1 MTVIDIILYH
11 SGLLKNANA
20 NKGLP
25 FERPGIKCYYI
36 QIDRRLKTHD
46 ELKRIVM
53 EEFCVNLVVHNIQIT
68 YRMPHKVLKHQI
80 NYKCMA
86 IEVDKHVNIMFD
98 KLERIP
104 EVSGIELY
112 IQLELHAEVGIVEI
126 QQTTTS
132 LPITISGAQYEY
144 STYVEDDDVYDDNDD
159 DDDYVDEIAING
171 EDFVNRDEYEERI
184 EGGNFERDIER
195 DIDNDE
201 TFNCSEPDV
210 DNVISVQ
217 NFTNIISAYA
227 SPALSFFA
235 NTWANMVDPSNIE
248 IPFESTWREG
258 MNLCKG
264 LTFVNKVDVK
274 HALTIRALKK
284 NKHFMISRLT
294 KVKLCAKCM
303 DESCKWYVVAV
314 MKPNLHELWMVTVYV
329 GLHTC
334 IPIGLRNDARMMNCN
349 FIALDILKKLCEDH
363 TTLIKHLIS
372 MIESNY
378 DGHKFSYYKV
388 WDVKQKVIGKIFG
401 NWGESYRRLQKLLMT
416 YIDQDLNTH
425 VSYCTTPTSVDDTV
439 FLYYVFWPFSSC
451 IDGFKY
457 CKPVISIDG
466 THLYGKFQGK
476 LLVAMATDANVR
488 TCGTC

>member
-25 FERPGIKCYYI
+25 FEGPGIKCYYI

-334 IPIGLRNDARMMNCN
+334 IPIGL
-349 FIALDILKKLCEDH
+349 
-363 TTLIKHLIS
+363 
-372 MIESNY
+372 
-378 DGHKFSYYKV
+378 
-388 WDVKQKVIGKIFG
+388 
-401 NWGESYRRLQKLLMT
+401 
-416 YIDQDLNTH
+416 
-425 VSYCTTPTSVDDTV
+425 
-439 FLYYVFWPFSSC
+439 
-451 IDGFKY
+451 
-457 CKPVISIDG
+457 
-466 THLYGKFQGK
+466 
-476 LLVAMATDANVR
+476 
-488 TCGTC
+488 